1 MNPNKQVNNIYG
13 YVRVSTLEQ
22 ARNGSS
28 IELQKDM
35 ITEFVKDK
43 YNREVTE
50 FFADEGVSGT
60 IPILDRPE
68 SRRLTDVMDE
78 HDVIVTTRL
87 DRFSRSS
94 KNLLNIMPVLED
106 TKVTLF
112 FCEQF
117 GDIPIVY
124 PKTKEDKGLGA
135 RFDMNE
141 ITNKIM
147 VMVLSATAEIEHG
160 TIMDRLGDGK
170 VDWAE
175 KGYSIG
181 GNGRPF
187 GYEKVE
193 ERFGATKIRTKLVPI
208 PKEQEV
214 IEFMKRARKR
224 GLGYKKISAQ
234 VESRFPDFPDFP
246 YHKVK
251 RVLTRK
257 FQAKA
262 S

>member
-1 MNPNKQVNNIYG
+1 MIPNKQVNNIYG

-160 TIMDRLGDGK
+160 TIMD
-170 VDWAE
+170 
-175 KGYSIG
+175 
-181 GNGRPF
+181 
-187 GYEKVE
+187 
-193 ERFGATKIRTKLVPI
+193 
-208 PKEQEV
+208 
-214 IEFMKRARKR
+214 
-224 GLGYKKISAQ
+224 
-234 VESRFPDFPDFP
+234 
-246 YHKVK
+246 
-251 RVLTRK
+251 
-257 FQAKA
+257 
-262 S
+262 

>member
-1 MNPNKQVNNIYG
+1 
-13 YVRVSTLEQ
+13 
-22 ARNGSS
+22 
-28 IELQKDM
+28 
-35 ITEFVKDK
+35 
-43 YNREVTE
+43 
-50 FFADEGVSGT
+50 
-60 IPILDRPE
+60 
-68 SRRLTDVMDE
+68 
-78 HDVIVTTRL
+78 
-87 DRFSRSS
+87 
-94 KNLLNIMPVLED
+94 
-106 TKVTLF
+106 
-112 FCEQF
+112 
-117 GDIPIVY
+117 
-124 PKTKEDKGLGA
+124 
-135 RFDMNE
+135 
-141 ITNKIM
+141 M

>member
-1 MNPNKQVNNIYG
+1 MIPNKQVNNIYG

-117 GDIPIVY
+117 GDFQ
-124 PKTKEDKGLGA
+124 G
-135 RFDMNE
+135 RQ
-141 ITNKIM
+141 
-147 VMVLSATAEIEHG
+147 
-160 TIMDRLGDGK
+160 RLG
-170 VDWAE
+170 
-175 KGYSIG
+175 
-181 GNGRPF
+181 R
-187 GYEKVE
+187 
-193 ERFGATKIRTKLVPI
+193 KIRH
-208 PKEQEV
+208 ERDHQQDYGHGAQCNSRD
-214 IEFMKRARKR
+214 RAWYDH
-224 GLGYKKISAQ
+224 GSTG
-234 VESRFPDFPDFP
+234 
-246 YHKVK
+246 
-251 RVLTRK
+251 
-257 FQAKA
+257 
-262 S
+262 